1 MVLHGNCYVN
11 MSQHSVAAFNAK
23 TNKYKHTL
31 LCELFNFGIDMPH
44 ESTWPRCELEVTS
57 TARTNRTCKPP
68 ATNNTY
74 FVGAITH
81 AQTGNIFQRVAG
93 SVRTYHV
100 TNSDANCLTVAVFFR
115 TKHPLLSPNE
125 APSPESNPISR
136 YRSERRQSKMSK
148 FPGIVLNNPT
158 NVN

>member
-1 MVLHGNCYVN
+1 MVIVTWTCLSIAWQRSMQKQTNTSIPYVSCLISGLTCHMN
-11 MSQHSVAAFNAK
+11 QHDLGASLK
-23 TNKYKHTL
+23 SPTL
-31 LCELFNFGIDMPH
+31 LVQTGH
-44 ESTWPRCELEVTS
+44 
-57 TARTNRTCKPP
+57 CKPP

-81 AQTGNIFQRVAG
+81 AQTGNIFQRIAG

-125 APSPESNPISR
+125 APTPESNPIRR
-136 YRSERRQSKMSK
+136 YQSERRQSKMSK

>member
-1 MVLHGNCYVN
+1 MQKQTNTSIPYVSCLISGLTCHMN
-11 MSQHSVAAFNAK
+11 QHDLGASLKSPA
-23 TNKYKHTL
+23 L
-31 LCELFNFGIDMPH
+31 LVQTGH
-44 ESTWPRCELEVTS
+44 
-57 TARTNRTCKPP
+57 CKPP

-81 AQTGNIFQRVAG
+81 AQTGNIFQRIAG

-100 TNSDANCLTVAVFFR
+100 TNSDANCLTVAVFSR

-125 APSPESNPISR
+125 APSPESNPYIRR
-136 YRSERRQSKMSK
+136 YQSERRQSKMSK

>member
-1 MVLHGNCYVN
+1 MQKQTNTSIPYVSCLISGLTCHMN
-11 MSQHSVAAFNAK
+11 QHDLGASLKSPA
-23 TNKYKHTL
+23 L
-31 LCELFNFGIDMPH
+31 LVQTGH
-44 ESTWPRCELEVTS
+44 
-57 TARTNRTCKPP
+57 CKPP

-81 AQTGNIFQRVAG
+81 AQKGNIFQRIAG

-100 TNSDANCLTVAVFFR
+100 TNSDANCLTAAVFFR
-115 TKHPLLSPNE
+115 TKHSLLSPNE
-125 APSPESNPISR
+125 APTPESNPIRR
-136 YRSERRQSKMSK
+136 YQSERRQSKMSK

>member
-1 MVLHGNCYVN
+1 MVIVTWTCLSIAWQRSMQKQTNTSIPYVSCLISGLTCHMN
-11 MSQHSVAAFNAK
+11 QHDLGASLKSPA
-23 TNKYKHTL
+23 L
-31 LCELFNFGIDMPH
+31 LVQTGH
-44 ESTWPRCELEVTS
+44 
-57 TARTNRTCKPP
+57 CKPP

-81 AQTGNIFQRVAG
+81 AQTGNIFQRIAG

-125 APSPESNPISR
+125 APTPESNPIYVGIS
-136 YRSERRQSKMSK
+136 QSAGSQKCQNSQAL
-148 FPGIVLNNPT
+148 F
-158 NVN
+158 